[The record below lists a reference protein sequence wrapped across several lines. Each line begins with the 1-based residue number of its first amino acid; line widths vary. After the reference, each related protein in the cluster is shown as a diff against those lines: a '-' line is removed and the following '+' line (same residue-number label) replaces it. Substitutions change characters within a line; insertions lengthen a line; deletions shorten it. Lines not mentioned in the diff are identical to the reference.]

1 MRATVVRRLGA
12 LLRGLAAPV
21 VALAVALLVGAV
33 LVGVAGADP
42 WQAYLALADGAFGS
56 AYALGVSLQKATPLV
71 FTGLSVLLAFRAG
84 LLNIG
89 AEGQLYAG
97 ALATVIVGVYV
108 EALPAVAH
116 VPLGLVAGVLA
127 GALWAGIAGAL
138 KAARG
143 VNEIISTIMLNF
155 VAIYLVSYLVQGPLA
170 EPPGWLQQ
178 TSTIRP
184 SAELPMLHPRS
195 GLSAGVLLAV
205 ACALGVRYFLWRTA
219 RGLELRAVGLGPE
232 TARFSGISVARGTV
246 TAMLVSG
253 GIAGLAGATE
263 IQGVHYRLLDGFSPG
278 YGFDGIA
285 VAFLGRAEPIGAVF
299 SALLF
304 GALRVGANQ
313 MQRVAGIP
321 AALVLVLQGL
331 VILALLAAA
340 FGESRRRRR
349 REA

>member
-1 MRATVVRRLGA
+1 MTAAGHR
-12 LLRGLAAPV
+12 LRGAVRALMAPAA
-21 VALAVALLVGAV
+21 ALAVALLVGA
-33 LVGVAGADP
+33 LLILAAGANP
-42 WQAYLALADGAFGS
+42 WRAYLALADGAFGS
-56 AYALGVSLQKATPLV
+56 VYALGVSLQRATPLM

-97 ALATVIVGVYV
+97 ALATILVGVYV
-108 EALPAVAH
+108 QGVPAVAH
-116 VPLGLVAGVLA
+116 VLLALVAGFAA

-138 KAARG
+138 RAVRG

-155 VAIYLVSYLVQGPLA
+155 VAIYFVSYLVQGPLA
-170 EPPGWLQQ
+170 EPPGFLQQ
-178 TSTIRP
+178 TSTIQR
-184 SAELPMLHPRS
+184 SAELPLLHARS
-195 GLSAGVLLAV
+195 GLSIGILLAL

-232 TARFSGISVARGTV
+232 AARFAGISVARGTIA
-246 TAMLVSG
+246 AMLLSG

-313 MQRVAGIP
+313 MQRVSGIP

-340 FGESRRRRR
+340 MGEWLRGRRRQ
-349 REA
+349 A